1 MQLAGPLGNTIDTT
15 CADQAT
21 CLKMAHL
28 HRRISSQLAEPC
40 PDLLEVAE
48 LWERAAMAMLKAE

>member
-1 MQLAGPLGNTIDTT
+1 MRLTGPLGNAIDTT
-15 CADQAT
+15 CADQEV
-21 CLKMAHL
+21 CLKMARL

-48 LWERAAMAMLKAE
+48 LWEQAAMLKAER